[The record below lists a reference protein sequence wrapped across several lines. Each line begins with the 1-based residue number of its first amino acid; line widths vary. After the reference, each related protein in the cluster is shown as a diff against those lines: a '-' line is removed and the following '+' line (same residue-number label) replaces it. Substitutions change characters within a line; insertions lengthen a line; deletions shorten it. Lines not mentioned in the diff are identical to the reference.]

1 MNKNIKIAVMAID
14 IEAAIRMSIYRFMLS
29 RAKKMKV
36 EIITARAMVVYI
48 MVLWLP

>member
-1 MNKNIKIAVMAID
+1 MAID

-36 EIITARAMVVYI
+36 EMITARAMVVYI
-48 MVLWLP
+48 MVLW

>member
-1 MNKNIKIAVMAID
+1 MVID
-14 IEAAIRMSIYRFMLS
+14 MEAAIRMSIYRFRLS

-36 EIITARAMVVYI
+36 EIITAMAMVVYI

>member
-1 MNKNIKIAVMAID
+1 MNKNIKIAVIAID
-14 IEAAIRMSIYRFMLS
+14 MEAAIRMSIYRFRLS
-29 RAKKMKV
+29 MAKKMKV